1 MSKRKTDVIE
11 NFGERL
17 AQLRK
22 AAGYTQVELAAE
34 VGITQR
40 MVAYYEVPNAQ
51 PPAHLLP
58 QLAQALGVS
67 VDVLLGLAEPRR
79 PKKLA
84 TNRLERRLMEI
95 EKLDPKA
102 KRQITQLLDT
112 FIEGEKLKR
121 RVGANTANA
130 NAQEA

>member
-67 VDVLLGLAEPRR
+67 VDVLLGRAEPRR

-95 EKLDPKA
+95 ERLDPKA